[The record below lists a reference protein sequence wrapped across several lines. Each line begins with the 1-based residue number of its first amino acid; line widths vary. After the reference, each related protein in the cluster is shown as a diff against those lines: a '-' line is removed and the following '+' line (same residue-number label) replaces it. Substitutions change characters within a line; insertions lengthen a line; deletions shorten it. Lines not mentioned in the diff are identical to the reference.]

1 MADKAPRRGAAGLTV
16 PLMILAVVIIGGF
29 FYWLFLQAS
38 DQKAKEQMQLDS
50 IQAAKA
56 NAYPD
61 AREVAGTDLEQDPA
75 GLVGALVKVEP
86 LPVASDLGTQGF
98 WLELPN
104 KNPFLVSLDDSLI
117 ADSLKVPAG
126 ENVEVVGIILTMSD
140 SVVDSWVKAGHISQ
154 GDKLAAQFATN
165 YLQARHVEVQK
176 GQAGGGAPGGG
187 TGGSGTGGSGGGG
200 S

>member
-1 MADKAPRRGAAGLTV
+1 MADKAPRRGAVSLTV
-16 PLMILAVVIIGGF
+16 PLMILAVIIGVGF
-29 FYWLFLQAS
+29 FYWLYQQAS
-38 DQKAKEQMQLDS
+38 EQQAREAMQLDS

-61 AREVAGTDLEQDPA
+61 ARDVTGTDLEQDPA
-75 GLVGALVKVEP
+75 GL
-86 LPVASDLGTQGF
+86 LGTQGF

-126 ENVEVVGIILTMSD
+126 KNVEVVGLIMAMTD
-140 SVVDSWVKAGHISQ
+140 SVVNSWVKAGHISQ
-154 GDKLAAQFATN
+154 GDKLAAQFATH
-165 YLQARHVEVQK
+165 YLQARHVDVQQ
-176 GQAGGGAPGGG
+176 GTAGGAAAGD
-187 TGGSGTGGSGGGG
+187 GTGGSGGGG

>member
-16 PLMILAVVIIGGF
+16 PLMIMAVVIGVGF
-29 FYWLFLQAS
+29 FYWLYVQAS

-126 ENVEVVGIILTMSD
+126 KNVEVVGIIMAMTD
-140 SVVDSWVKAGHISQ
+140 SVVNSWVKAGHISQ
-154 GDKLAAQFATN
+154 GDKLAAQFATH
-165 YLQARHVEVQK
+165 YLQARHVEVEQ
-176 GQAGGGAPGGG
+176 GTAGGAAGD
-187 TGGSGTGGSGGGG
+187 GTGGSGGGG

>member
-1 MADKAPRRGAAGLTV
+1 VSLTV
-16 PLMILAVVIIGGF
+16 PLMILAVIIGVGF
-29 FYWLFLQAS
+29 FYWLYQQAS
-38 DQKAKEQMQLDS
+38 EQQAREAMQLDS

-61 AREVAGTDLEQDPA
+61 ARDVTGTDLEQDPA

-126 ENVEVVGIILTMSD
+126 KNVEVVGLIMAMTD
-140 SVVDSWVKAGHISQ
+140 SVVNSWVKAGHISQ
-154 GDKLAAQFATN
+154 GDKLAAQFATH
-165 YLQARHVEVQK
+165 YLQARHVEVEQ
-176 GQAGGGAPGGG
+176 GTAGGAAGD
-187 TGGSGTGGSGGGG
+187 GTGGSGGGG